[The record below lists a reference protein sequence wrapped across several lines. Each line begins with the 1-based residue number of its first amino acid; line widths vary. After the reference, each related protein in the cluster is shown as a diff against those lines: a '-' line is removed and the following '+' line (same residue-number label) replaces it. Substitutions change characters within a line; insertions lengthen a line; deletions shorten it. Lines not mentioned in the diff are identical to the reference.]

1 MSTSGVQGP
10 YIDVR
15 GQPML
20 TTSSKDCYGV
30 IDPNYFLDPASGVQY
45 ISYKVPAARAT
56 QLTCLN
62 AACAVWLTCIMQG
75 CMLHVLSPHLCVVRA
90 SCVQLAHP
98 LRGEG
103 RGGSQPCVACWGTF
117 SITAVGPL
125 PALPR
130 PRDTCDSADMELRL
144 LVSACVFMCV
154 CACGCV
160 CAWAAHSP
168 PPSLP
173 VQFDGNSC
181 GQPTKIFAAPLDSN
195 GTTMNGTPVLLI
207 TNDDSSWEGG

>member
-62 AACAVWLTCIMQG
+62 AACAVWLTCLNAACAVWLTCLMQG
-75 CMLHVLSPHLCVVRA
+75 CMLHV
-90 SCVQLAHP
+90 

-103 RGGSQPCVACWGTF
+103 RGGSQPCVACWGTLG
-117 SITAVGPL
+117 ITAVGPL

-130 PRDTCDSADMELRL
+130 PRDTRDSADMELRL

-160 CAWAAHSP
+160 HAWAAHP